1 MVGMQNENFFSCVF
15 FERNRQEESRSIDV
29 CLKRILFYEDCK
41 TKQYFLVNFAQKP
54 NKIRI

>member
-29 CLKRILFYEDCK
+29 CLKRILFYKDCK
-41 TKQYFLVNFAQKP
+41 
-54 NKIRI
+54 KINIFWLISPKTRIR

>member
-41 TKQYFLVNFAQKP
+41 QTNIFWLISPKNH
-54 NKIRI
+54 IR